1 MQNFFK
7 ILKDLIKS
15 LALQIGSQ
23 IDYQN
28 LGLQSEFNSLQMK
41 SNLNLLEKA
50 FIAKWFQECR
60 GPELS
65 EN

>member
-41 SNLNLLEKA
+41 PNLNLLEKT